1 MARATSKS
9 TVSKPRRTTTSRTA
23 AKTVTSKTTTRKASA
38 AKITAPKTVAKTPAV
53 RRSAV
58 KAPAAPAPVVVSE
71 TTPVSD
77 QLELRKVE
85 LIEMVVERS
94 GVKKRDAKPA
104 IEAALDILDEALAD
118 GRELNLKPLGKIKVN
133 RVKQLSNAQV
143 IICKIRRGPGLNKDA
158 KEPLAEPAE

>member
-9 TVSKPRRTTTSRTA
+9 TVSKPRRTTTSKTA
-23 AKTVTSKTTTRKASA
+23 AKPATSKSA
-38 AKITAPKTVAKTPAV
+38 TGQNAAPKTATPKTVTKTPAV

-58 KAPAAPAPVVVSE
+58 KAPSTPAPVVVSE

-77 QLELRKVE
+77 QLELRKAE

-104 IEAALDILDEALAD
+104 IEAALDILGEALAD
-118 GRELNLKPLGKIKVN
+118 GRELNLKPLGKLKVN

-143 IICKIRRGPGLNKDA
+143 IICKIRRGLGLDKDA
-158 KEPLAEPAE
+158 KDPLAEAAE